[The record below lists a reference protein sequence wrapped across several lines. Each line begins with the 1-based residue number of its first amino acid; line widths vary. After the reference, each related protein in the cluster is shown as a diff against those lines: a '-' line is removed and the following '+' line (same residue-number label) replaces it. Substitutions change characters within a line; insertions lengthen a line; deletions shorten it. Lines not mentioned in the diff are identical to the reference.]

1 MKNGSKSR
9 REEKWRIVG
18 LIWFPSVGLGNWGF
32 RLAGDVSHHV
42 EFPSCCN
49 GDGVADGRVFGD
61 DEVCVFWIV
70 FVGFCS
76 I

>member
-1 MKNGSKSR
+1 M
-9 REEKWRIVG
+9 
-18 LIWFPSVGLGNWGF
+18 F
-32 RLAGDVSHHV
+32 HHV
-42 EFPSCCN
+42 RNALPSCS
-49 GDGVADGRVFGD
+49 GDGVADGQFFGD